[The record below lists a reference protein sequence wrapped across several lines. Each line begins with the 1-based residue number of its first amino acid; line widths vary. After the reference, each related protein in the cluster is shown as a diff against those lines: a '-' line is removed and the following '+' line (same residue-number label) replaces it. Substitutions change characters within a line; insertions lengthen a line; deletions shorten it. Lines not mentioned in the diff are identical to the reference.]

1 MRFDSRYLPPSMGI
15 QDILQE
21 GTSFLLSITAVL
33 LCYTANQGTC
43 EIQLSDYMSLGLKGK
58 VTYWL
63 QGFSHWQGIYY
74 TIQKPEFLQNW
85 PEPEPENLELPNR
98 DNGRI
103 DSWIETNPIIL
114 SVGEEG
120 NCCAH
125 QSRWVTEFGAQR
137 VKIPLEHKLASFHA
151 LGGKCR
157 CNLRVNV
164 WLLIEYK
171 GADGST

>member
-1 MRFDSRYLPPSMGI
+1 MWGLTAGI
-15 QDILQE
+15 C
-21 GTSFLLSITAVL
+21 LLIWGYKIFFRREPHFCWAL
-33 LCYTANQGTC
+33 
-43 EIQLSDYMSLGLKGK
+43 QLSFFVTQLIRAPVKYSSPIMSLGLKGK

-74 TIQKPEFLQNW
+74 TIQKPVFLQNW

-137 VKIPLEHKLASFHA
+137 VKIPLEHRLASFHA